1 MLIEI
6 QSDAFKIGNT
16 VRDAISFHSGLNS
29 VVAYT
34 QGNNSVGKTSFLLA
48 IDFAFGGETYY
59 SDEAKI
65 IKNIGHHIINFT
77 FEFNGQKYRYSRS
90 TNEPDLV
97 TACGSNYAEIITQ
110 ISIEEYKN
118 KLNEL
123 YKLEILDMNFR
134 DIISTYIRISHKSP
148 KELSE
153 FLKQHQDEYKGAGVI
168 RFEKLFEK
176 YSLIK
181 EENDKYIHAKNLA
194 DAFNKAQKLDFIS
207 GSDLKKKEIEDIQ
220 KEITELENRNDT
232 ICNNSDS
239 EQIANLDKE
248 QATRAAKLQGLLQPL
263 RSKRT
268 KLLNK
273 IETTQK
279 TYDGLLIPTKEEL
292 SVLQS
297 FFPNTNIK
305 KLYDIEEFH
314 FKMSDILREELKH
327 SIAQYQLELKN
338 TESQI
343 LSLETELQNITPGKT
358 LPKAAYT
365 EYANNFS
372 KIQKLKEK
380 LENFEKGKEL
390 KISSD
395 NCKQNLFNKEINIL
409 NQISNSVNTCM
420 AELNSSI
427 QEGKWINPMLHF
439 EEPKTNTAKGIS
451 NYSLTSNNDS
461 GDGTQGANVI
471 LFDLSV
477 LKLSKLPV
485 IIHDG
490 LVRNEIDQEREQD
503 FIKLYAKQNDKQVFT
518 EFNNLNRYSQDIQK
532 ILTNSK
538 VIELGNDEKS
548 LYGKSYAIKN

>member
-6 QSDAFKIGNT
+6 QSNVFKIGET
-16 VRDAISFHSGLNS
+16 VRDSVTFHTGLNS
-29 VVAYT
+29 IIAYT
-34 QGNNSVGKTSFLLA
+34 QGNNSVGKTSLLLA

-65 IKNIGHHIINFT
+65 IKNIGHHVINFT
-77 FEFNGQKYRYSRS
+77 FEFDNQKYRYSRS
-90 TNEPDLV
+90 TNEPDKV
-97 TACGSNYAEIITQ
+97 TVCGSNYAETLSQ
-110 ISIEEYKN
+110 ISIDEFKN

-123 YKLEILDMNFR
+123 YKLESLDMNFR
-134 DIISTYIRISHKSP
+134 DIVSTYSRISHKSP
-148 KELSE
+148 KELSA
-153 FLKQHQDEYKGAGVI
+153 FLKQHQDEYEGVGVV
-168 RFEKLFEK
+168 RLEKLFEK

-181 EENDKYIHAKNLA
+181 EENDKYNHAKNLA

-207 GSDLKKKEIEDIQ
+207 GSNLKKKEIENIQ
-220 KEITELENRNDT
+220 KEIAELENKNET

-239 EQIANLDKE
+239 AQIADLDKE
-248 QATRAAKLQGLLQPL
+248 QATKAANLQGSLQPL

-268 KLLNK
+268 KILNK

-279 TYDGLLIPTKEEL
+279 TLDGLSIPTKEEL
-292 SVLQS
+292 SVLKS
-297 FFPNTNIK
+297 FFPDTNIK

-314 FKMSDILREELKH
+314 FKMSDILREELEH

-343 LSLETELQNITPGKT
+343 FSLEAELQNIIPGKT

-365 EYANNFS
+365 EYANNYS

-409 NQISNSVNTCM
+409 SQISVTVNNCM
-420 AELNSSI
+420 AELNSNI
-427 QEGKWINPMLHF
+427 QKGKWINPTLHF
-439 EEPKTNTAKGIS
+439 EEPKTNNAKGIS
-451 NYSLTSNNDS
+451 NYSLSSNNDS
-461 GDGTQGANVI
+461 GDGTQGANII

-477 LKLSKLPV
+477 LKLSKLPF

-490 LVRNEIDQEREQD
+490 LVRNEIDQEREED
-503 FIKLYAKQNDKQVFT
+503 FIELYAHEKNKQIFT
-518 EFNNLNRYSQDIQK
+518 EFNNLNRYSKDAQK
-532 ILTNSK
+532 ILIDSK

-548 LYGKSYAIKN
+548 LYGKFFARK